1 MVSGAASVREE
12 VGEVVGQSVEL
23 QTNFVG
29 GKPHAGEPRP
39 FERVFALFYPRL
51 AAYACMREKV
61 LLGGASAIV
70 EHQHP
75 LVRQAAIGDDE
86 ADGREQLAGMELR
99 PGHDPAR
106 F

>member
-29 GKPHAGEPRP
+29 RKAHAGKPCPL
-39 FERVFALFYPRL
+39 ERVFALFYPRL
-51 AAYACMREKV
+51 AAYACMRERV
-61 LLGGASAIV
+61 LLGGTSAIV

-86 ADGREQLAGMELR
+86 ADGREQLARMELHL
-99 PGHDPAR
+99 GNDPAR